1 MESDHRYYTR
11 RAAEEQQRARNAVT
25 AAARER
31 HLELA
36 ASFADKAEQRT
47 LHKLVAKITELSPA
61 PRALA
66 SANGAAIED

>member
-36 ASFADKAEQRT
+36 ASFTDKAEQRT

-61 PRALA
+61 SRALA
-66 SANGAAIED
+66 SANGASIED